1 LIPNGQRY
9 LPSGRLTRKL
19 VNTQGGA
26 WLQEAAMRRRNLV
39 VWSQSADSADRRDLP
54 RPTRARRLRRR
65 TRIVFLFTIVAL
77 WPALRAVRARWRPLL
92 AGSVL
97 TVTGFILRTNPI
109 GSVLLLPGLTLL
121 FMAPLLP
128 GAPEG
133 DRLRRLELERELAVY
148 STARQRFDLEAT
160 LDQYPDGVTHEL
172 RDILARQ
179 AFAAG
184 NGRYPGAGR

>member
-1 LIPNGQRY
+1 
-9 LPSGRLTRKL
+9 
-19 VNTQGGA
+19 
-26 WLQEAAMRRRNLV
+26 
-39 VWSQSADSADRRDLP
+39 
-54 RPTRARRLRRR
+54 
-65 TRIVFLFTIVAL
+65 
-77 WPALRAVRARWRPLL
+77 
-92 AGSVL
+92 
-97 TVTGFILRTNPI
+97 
-109 GSVLLLPGLTLL
+109 
-121 FMAPLLP
+121 MAPLLP

-184 NGRYPGAGR
+184 NGRPHPPFS